1 MMRIQRCDAALAC
14 NARGPSDPVP
24 AARRYVWF
32 PSAKFG
38 VEIASPRSLG
48 LHLVDAHFSV
58 FLFVMRD
65 SEIVAIEFR
74 NQDARLGAKTSG
86 NFGQQSVMVGILL
99 FENIDELIA
108 REVQAPLLRVVTHI
122 VNETYGR

>member
-38 VEIASPRSLG
+38 VEIASPRSLRVAPRRRA
-48 LHLVDAHFSV
+48 LQRLSFRDAGQ
-58 FLFVMRD
+58 RD
-65 SEIVAIEFR
+65 SS
-74 NQDARLGAKTSG
+74 D
-86 NFGQQSVMVGILL
+86 
-99 FENIDELIA
+99 
-108 REVQAPLLRVVTHI
+108 
-122 VNETYGR
+122 